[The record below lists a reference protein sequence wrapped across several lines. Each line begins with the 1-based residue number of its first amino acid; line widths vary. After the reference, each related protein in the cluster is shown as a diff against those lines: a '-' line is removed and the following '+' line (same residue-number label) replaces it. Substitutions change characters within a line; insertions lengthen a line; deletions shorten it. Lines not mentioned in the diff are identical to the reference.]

1 MKKRPMEDWDIIE
14 KEKIVLKQGFR
25 SMPEAEYE
33 LMEADNER
41 VRQNAMVRTEK
52 Q

>member
-1 MKKRPMEDWDIIE
+1 MEDWDVIE
-14 KEKIVLKQGFR
+14 QEKVNLKQGFR

-41 VRQNAMVRTEK
+41 AKQNALVRTEK